1 MARRGGD
8 GGRGGARGSPSSSSS
23 MRALSDPRRGG
34 MRPRWPRRHARAPR
48 VRNGVTTSDVIAAA
62 SELPGGFAC
71 SAHSRTECVVRSLS
85 AKVTLIV
92 TQTAASVRV
101 ISGAVPRRSS
111 PSRRSLCRWLGVFAG
126 DVRAL
131 WGGLGRAL
139 CAVLLCRE
147 AVGRLLP
154 RWRQRCSAHGGVG
167 GAGRWRRVVAVSALA
182 DVPGTARWLGALAGG
197 GVRAA

>member
-1 MARRGGD
+1 MGEEAARAGHHRRHHRRALCLSHAAAACVLGGHGDTRGRRG
-8 GGRGGARGSPSSSSS
+8 
-23 MRALSDPRRGG
+23 
-34 MRPRWPRRHARAPR
+34 W
-48 VRNGVTTSDVIAAA
+48 NGVATSDVIAAA
-62 SELPGGFAC
+62 PEPELPGGFAC

-131 WGGLGRAL
+131 WGALGRAL

-147 AVGRLLP
+147 AAGRLLP